1 MSEHIGINTPVS
13 IIRQSIGAV
22 TQILS
27 GQNIRVYQRGLE
39 ARVEYNERTGRAER
53 VVLPYLPD
61 DASEDLILAVQGFL
75 DHEVGH
81 LLFTDNSVLMDIGH
95 DSEWLMMQNYLED
108 PFVEKMMQGKFQG
121 SKRTISLLHDFFIAR
136 TIDPAF
142 KKLTSESSPL
152 QSFGVL
158 LPCITRAWH
167 GMPKFQEYMRDKW
180 DLVKP
185 IIDKLPADTEER
197 VAAVKCTRDN
207 IELARVLLDAI
218 MFVPPIEDF
227 DDKDDSDTDSYPS
240 PEGSEEESKGSG
252 GAPGVDGE
260 KSRVETGL
268 VDEEDGEDEESP
280 EVADD
285 DDDDLDAPDMPE
297 MPDDFEE
304 PESGASPSPL
314 DDEED
319 GDDTSEGDGEDEE
332 SPEMPEIE
340 PVDEDKEGSGEGDD
354 DGDGGEDD
362 DEAIEDIDGEG
373 DGDEDG
379 DGGKGSGPSEGDDSE
394 TDREDGVDK
403 KMGREGDDPGESE
416 STPEDK
422 EGTDGEEES
431 EEKPEDVW
439 VPEDDE
445 KLSDYTPGDV
455 EEMLGR
461 EISSMG
467 KEAAGSADYLIY
479 STDFDVIEPFTT
491 SHLEKK
497 AETGSRKIRS
507 LIDGLIGPMQNSLQ
521 RALVSRNKSFWRTM
535 QYSGRLNSASLARL
549 SVGDTRV
556 FRRREET
563 RSKSYDVTLL
573 IDASGSMNHS
583 AGRGS
588 LTRFQ
593 TAMVAAY
600 GLGETL
606 HRIGVN
612 FEIMGFTTKPHT
624 SAWHDECRRAERK
637 HDVRFGRIDWIYM
650 PIFKSFDERWTPT
663 TMNRIAAAFADGSF
677 LRENVD
683 GECVQIAAQRLMGQK
698 SEGKLLIVLS
708 DGSPACHSS
717 DYASLNRHLRR
728 SVQVAERS
736 GIKVV
741 GVGVDTEVV
750 RSFYDDYIVLNDV
763 TKLPTEVVD
772 QLQRVLLS

>member
-185 IIDKLPADTEER
+185 IMDKLPADIEER

-207 IELARVLLDAI
+207 IELARIMLDAI
-218 MFVPPIEDF
+218 MYVPPIEDF
-227 DDKDDSDTDSYPS
+227 DDKDDSDTESYPS
-240 PEGSEEESKGSG
+240 PESSEEESKGSG
-252 GAPGVDGE
+252 GTPGFDGD

-268 VDEEDGEDEESP
+268 VDEEGDEEEESP
-280 EVADD
+280 EVADEE

-297 MPDDFEE
+297 MSDDFEE
-304 PESGASPSPL
+304 PESGASSTPL
-314 DDEED
+314 DDEE
-319 GDDTSEGDGEDEE
+319 GADDTSDGETDDEE
-332 SPEMPEIE
+332 SPEMPEID
-340 PVDEDKEGSGEGDD
+340 PVDEDEGGSGECD
-354 DGDGGEDD
+354 EDD

-373 DGDEDG
+373 DEEGEG
-379 DGGKGSGPSEGDDSE
+379 SGKGTGPSEGDDSE
-394 TDREDGVDK
+394 TGHEDGVDK

-422 EGTDGEEES
+422 EGTDGEEGS

-467 KEAAGSADYLIY
+467 KDAAESADYLIY

-491 SHLEKK
+491 GDMERK
-497 AETGSRKIRS
+497 AESGSRKIRA

-535 QYSGRLNSASLARL
+535 QHFGRLNSASLARL

-563 RSKSYDVTLL
+563 RSKNYDVTLL
-573 IDASGSMNHS
+573 IDASGSMWHS
-583 AGRGS
+583 SGGS

-612 FEIMGFTTKPHT
+612 FEILGFTTKQHT
-624 SAWHDECRRAERK
+624 SAWNDECRRAERK
-637 HDVRFGRIDWIYM
+637 HGVRFGRIDWIYM

-663 TMNRIAAAFADGSF
+663 TMNRIAAAFTDSSF

-683 GECVQIAAQRLMGQK
+683 GECVQIAAQRLMSQK

-708 DGSPACHSS
+708 DGSPACCSS
-717 DYASLNRHLRR
+717 NYASLNRHLRR

-741 GVGVDTEVV
+741 GVGVDTDVV

>member
-1 MSEHIGINTPVS
+1 MSEHVGINTPVS
-13 IIRQSIGAV
+13 IIRQAIGSV

-39 ARVEYNERTGRAER
+39 ARVEYDERTGRANC

-81 LLFTDNSVLMDIGH
+81 LLFTDNSALMDIGH

-121 SKRTISLLHDFFIAR
+121 SKRTISLLHDFFITR

-207 IELARVLLDAI
+207 IQLARDLLDAI
-218 MFVPPIEDF
+218 MYVPPIEDF
-227 DDKDDSDTDSYPS
+227 DDKDADDSDEKVPASV
-240 PEGSEEESKGSG
+240 EESEGGGSKGMTDLSG
-252 GAPGVDGE
+252 DRAPA
-260 KSRVETGL
+260 ETGL
-268 VDEEDGEDEESP
+268 VDEEGDEEEESPHIEDEE
-280 EVADD
+280 DD
-285 DDDDLDAPDMPE
+285 EDLDAPDMPE
-297 MPDDFEE
+297 MPEDSEE
-304 PESGASPSPL
+304 PESALSEPAF
-314 DDEED
+314 DDEE
-319 GDDTSEGDGEDEE
+319 GDERDDEEPADDEVE

-340 PVDEDKEGSGEGDD
+340 PSEE
-354 DGDGGEDD
+354 GEDD
-362 DEAIEDIDGEG
+362 GEGGDEDEGIEDIDGDGEG
-373 DGDEDG
+373 EDG
-379 DGGKGSGPSEGDDSE
+379 EGGGKTGSGFGDDE
-394 TDREDGVDK
+394 EPEHEEGIDK
-403 KMGREGDDPGESE
+403 KMGREEGDSVEESEAESE
-416 STPEDK
+416 S
-422 EGTDGEEES
+422 EGES
-431 EEKPEDVW
+431 EEKAEDVW

-467 KEAAGSADYLIY
+467 KDAAESADYLIY
-479 STDFDVIEPFTT
+479 STDFDIIEPFKTAQ
-491 SHLEKK
+491 LERK
-497 AETGSRKIRS
+497 AESGSRKIRS

-535 QYSGRLNSASLARL
+535 QYSGRLNASSLARL

-612 FEIMGFTTKPHT
+612 FEILGFTTKAHT
-624 SAWHDECRRAERK
+624 SAWSDECRRAERK
-637 HDVRFGRIDWIYM
+637 HGVRFGRIDWLYM

-683 GECVQIAAQRLMGQK
+683 GECVQIAAQRLMSQK

-708 DGSPACHSS
+708 DGSPACCSS
-717 DYASLNRHLRR
+717 NYASLNRHLRR

-741 GVGVDTEVV
+741 GVGVDTDVV

>member
-1 MSEHIGINTPVS
+1 MSEHVGINTPVS
-13 IIRQSIGAV
+13 IIRQAIGSV

-39 ARVEYNERTGRAER
+39 ARVEYDERTGRANC

-81 LLFTDNSVLMDIGH
+81 LLFTDNSALMDIGH

-207 IELARVLLDAI
+207 IQLARDLLDAI
-218 MFVPPIEDF
+218 MYVPPIEDF
-227 DDKDDSDTDSYPS
+227 DDKDADDSDEKAPASVEES
-240 PEGSEEESKGSG
+240 EGSSSKGMTDLSGDRAHAETGLADEEGDEEEES
-252 GAPGVDGE
+252 PHIE
-260 KSRVETGL
+260 
-268 VDEEDGEDEESP
+268 DEEDDE
-280 EVADD
+280 
-285 DDDDLDAPDMPE
+285 DLDAPDMPE
-297 MPDDFEE
+297 MPEDSEE
-304 PESGASPSPL
+304 PESSLSEPAF
-314 DDEED
+314 DDEE
-319 GDDTSEGDGEDEE
+319 GDERDDEEPADDEVE

-340 PVDEDKEGSGEGDD
+340 PSEEGEDDGEGDD
-354 DGDGGEDD
+354 ED
-362 DEAIEDIDGEG
+362 EGIEDIDGEG
-373 DGDEDG
+373 DGEGEDG
-379 DGGKGSGPSEGDDSE
+379 EGGGKTGSGFGDDE
-394 TDREDGVDK
+394 EPEHEEGIDK
-403 KMGREGDDPGESE
+403 KMGREEGDSVEESEAESE
-416 STPEDK
+416 S
-422 EGTDGEEES
+422 EGES
-431 EEKPEDVW
+431 EEKAEDVW

-467 KEAAGSADYLIY
+467 KDAAESADYLIY
-479 STDFDVIEPFTT
+479 STDFDIIEPFKTAQ
-491 SHLEKK
+491 LERK
-497 AETGSRKIRS
+497 AESGSRKIRS

-535 QYSGRLNSASLARL
+535 QYSGRLNASSLARL
-549 SVGDTRV
+549 AVGDTRV

-612 FEIMGFTTKPHT
+612 FEILGFTTKGHT
-624 SAWHDECRRAERK
+624 SAWSDECRRAERK
-637 HDVRFGRIDWIYM
+637 HGVRFGRIDWIYM

-683 GECVQIAAQRLMGQK
+683 GECVQIAAQRLMSQK

-708 DGSPACHSS
+708 DGSPACCSS
-717 DYASLNRHLRR
+717 NYASLNRHLRR

-741 GVGVDTEVV
+741 GVGVDTDVV

>member
-1 MSEHIGINTPVS
+1 MSEHVGINTPVS
-13 IIRQSIGAV
+13 IIRQAIGSV

-39 ARVEYNERTGRAER
+39 ARVEYDERTGRANC

-81 LLFTDNSVLMDIGH
+81 LLFTDNSALMDIGH

-180 DLVKP
+180 GLVKP

-207 IELARVLLDAI
+207 IQLARDLLDAI
-218 MFVPPIEDF
+218 MYVPPIEDF
-227 DDKDDSDTDSYPS
+227 DDKDADDSDEKAPASVEES
-240 PEGSEEESKGSG
+240 EGGGSKGMTELSGDRAHAETGLADEEGDEEEES
-252 GAPGVDGE
+252 PHIE
-260 KSRVETGL
+260 
-268 VDEEDGEDEESP
+268 DEEDDE
-280 EVADD
+280 
-285 DDDDLDAPDMPE
+285 DLDAPDMPE
-297 MPDDFEE
+297 MPEMPEDSEE
-304 PESGASPSPL
+304 PESALSEPAF
-314 DDEED
+314 DDEE
-319 GDDTSEGDGEDEE
+319 GDERDDEEPADDEVE

-340 PVDEDKEGSGEGDD
+340 PTEEGEGDGEGDD
-354 DGDGGEDD
+354 ED
-362 DEAIEDIDGEG
+362 EGIEDIDGEG
-373 DGDEDG
+373 EGEGEDG
-379 DGGKGSGPSEGDDSE
+379 EGGGKTGSGFGDDE
-394 TDREDGVDK
+394 EPEHEEGIDK
-403 KMGREGDDPGESE
+403 KMGREEGDSVEEPEAESEGESE
-416 STPEDK
+416 
-422 EGTDGEEES
+422 GES
-431 EEKPEDVW
+431 EEKAEDVW

-467 KEAAGSADYLIY
+467 KDAAESADYLIY
-479 STDFDVIEPFTT
+479 STDFDIIEPFKTAQ
-491 SHLEKK
+491 LERK
-497 AETGSRKIRS
+497 AESGSRKIRS

-535 QYSGRLNSASLARL
+535 QYSGRLNASSLARL

-612 FEIMGFTTKPHT
+612 FEILGFTTKGHT
-624 SAWHDECRRAERK
+624 SAWSDECRRAERK
-637 HDVRFGRIDWIYM
+637 HGVRFGRIDWIYM

-683 GECVQIAAQRLMGQK
+683 GECVQIAAQRLMSQK

-708 DGSPACHSS
+708 DGSPACCSS
-717 DYASLNRHLRR
+717 NYASLNRHLRR

-741 GVGVDTEVV
+741 GVGVDTDVV

>member
-1 MSEHIGINTPVS
+1 MSEHVGINTPVS

-81 LLFTDNSVLMDIGH
+81 LLFTDNSALMDIGH
-95 DSEWLMMQNYLED
+95 DNEWLMMQNYLED

-142 KKLTSESSPL
+142 KKLSPESSPP

-180 DLVKP
+180 ELVKP

-207 IELARVLLDAI
+207 IQLARDLLDAI
-218 MFVPPIEDF
+218 MYVPPIEDF
-227 DDKDDSDTDSYPS
+227 DDKEDDDADEKPPVS
-240 PEGSEEESKGSG
+240 PDEAKEGGSRSSSG
-252 GAPGVDGE
+252 FDGDR
-260 KSRVETGL
+260 SHAETGL
-268 VDEEDGEDEESP
+268 IDEEDDEDSSPHVDDEEEDEED
-280 EVADD
+280 E
-285 DDDDLDAPDMPE
+285 APDMPE
-297 MPDDFEE
+297 MPDAPDPDDADDTAPSFE
-304 PESGASPSPL
+304 
-314 DDEED
+314 DEED
-319 GDDTSEGDGEDEE
+319 RDSEPEGDDADEE
-332 SPEMPEIE
+332 SPEMPEID
-340 PVDEDKEGSGEGDD
+340 PVDDDSSEDDSD
-354 DGDGGEDD
+354 DGSED

-373 DGDEDG
+373 EGDEEG
-379 DGGKGSGPSEGDDSE
+379 DGSGSGSSPSVGDDE
-394 TDREDGVDK
+394 DTDREEGIDK
-403 KMGREGDDPGESE
+403 RMGREEDDSVEEPEPEVESE
-416 STPEDK
+416 P
-422 EGTDGEEES
+422 

-455 EEMLGR
+455 EEMLSR

-467 KEAAGSADYLIY
+467 KDAAESADYLIY
-479 STDFDVIEPFTT
+479 STDFDVIEPFKT
-491 SHLEKK
+491 SGMERK
-497 AETGSRKIRS
+497 AESGSKRIRA

-535 QYSGRLNSASLARL
+535 QYSGRLNASSLARL
-549 SVGDTRV
+549 TVGDTRV
-556 FRRREET
+556 FRRKEET

-612 FEIMGFTTKPHT
+612 FEILGFTTKAHT
-624 SAWHDECRRAERK
+624 SAWSDECRRAERK
-637 HDVRFGRIDWIYM
+637 HGVRFGRIDWIYM

-683 GECVQIAAQRLMGQK
+683 GECVQLAAQRLMTQK

-708 DGSPACHSS
+708 DGSPACCSS
-717 DYASLNRHLRR
+717 NYASLSRHLRR